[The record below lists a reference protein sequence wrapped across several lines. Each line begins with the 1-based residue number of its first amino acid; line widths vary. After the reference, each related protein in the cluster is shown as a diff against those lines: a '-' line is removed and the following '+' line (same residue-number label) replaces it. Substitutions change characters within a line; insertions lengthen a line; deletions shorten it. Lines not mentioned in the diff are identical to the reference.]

1 MSFTL
6 NCKLLKP
13 DMNEMECEFKKLTL
27 GCNMI
32 ELLTLSVKLFELLP
46 ALALK
51 RMFSLYLNLYH
62 PP

>member
-1 MSFTL
+1 
-6 NCKLLKP
+6 
-13 DMNEMECEFKKLTL
+13 MNEIECEFKKLTL

-51 RMFSLYLNLYH
+51 RMLSLYLNLYY